1 MLKESVASGRTLL
14 EAKST
19 AADNALVKAIVAD
32 LETSEGRSAAQ
43 TFVKQTLQGASANE
57 LKQRAI
63 DAVRRAA
70 DLVEQKAPLEATAY
84 KVWLLKIASSVAE
97 ASKEGGFLGFG
108 GIQVSDAERATLA
121 DLSAALQA
129 KV

>member
-1 MLKESVASGRTLL
+1 MLKESFASGRTLL
-14 EAKST
+14 ETKST

-32 LETSEGRSAAQ
+32 LETSEGRSTAQ

-57 LKQRAI
+57 LKQRAV

-84 KVWLLKIASSVAE
+84 KGWLLKIASSVAE
-97 ASKEGGFLGFG
+97 ASKEGGFLGLG
-108 GIQVSDAERATLA
+108 CR
-121 DLSAALQA
+121 SAMQNARRWPT
-129 KV
+129 